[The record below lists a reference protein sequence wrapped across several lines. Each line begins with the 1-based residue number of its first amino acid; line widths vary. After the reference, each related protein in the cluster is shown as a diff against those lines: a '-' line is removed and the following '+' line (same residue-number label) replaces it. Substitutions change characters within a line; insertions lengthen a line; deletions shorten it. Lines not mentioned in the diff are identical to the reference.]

1 MDNREWITVKD
12 AAKFRNVTDRT
23 VLRMIEQKKVEA
35 KRDGKRWLVLKSSLA
50 DDIIPTEPDIMS
62 ALQAQLQEKDRQIER
77 LQEELQ
83 GIRQDSEK
91 SRERSDTIIL
101 QLTRQNQL
109 MLEDKTTPWYQRW
122 FRKRRTPEGQIMDME
137 RETEGDEH

>member
-1 MDNREWITVKD
+1 
-12 AAKFRNVTDRT
+12 
-23 VLRMIEQKKVEA
+23 MIEQKKVEA